1 MYDEELVRAN
11 INKVKHPKDQIVAQP
26 TKQREIIVEV
36 PTDFVEK
43 NQTCGRTVSRLNLLR
58 VS

>member
-1 MYDEELVRAN
+1 
-11 INKVKHPKDQIVAQP
+11 
-26 TKQREIIVEV
+26 VEV

-43 NQTCGRTVSRLNLLR
+43 NQACGRTVSRLNLLR